1 MTSHLSQHI
10 MNESH
15 CSFPSLSVMGE
26 RIKGLCAKHG
36 NDPCLH
42 GKVINQDVYKEVMML
57 LKPVIN

>member
-1 MTSHLSQHI
+1 

-15 CSFPSLSVMGE
+15 CSFPSLSVMGG

-57 LKPVIN
+57 LKQVIN